1 MGQHE
6 NPHLAM
12 KSVVASVVALVA
24 CALSPSFGQDFDL
37 IWGGWATRLAVG
49 DLYGA
54 SADAAE
60 LGVD

>member
-37 IWGGWATRLAVG
+37 IWGGWSTRLAVD
-49 DLYGA
+49 DL
-54 SADAAE
+54 
-60 LGVD
+60 